1 MKLLRLGLFE
11 VVLLIALLNGCA
23 TTRNYE
29 RYLDQWVGKDRQELV
44 GKMGQPDRIHSFV
57 DGKKAYEY
65 RFKDVY
71 GGTNTSTRETS
82 AIPTGCTTFFF
93 IDPESGQVL
102 SWKWV
107 GDGCLAK

>member
-1 MKLLRLGLFE
+1 MKLVAIQ
-11 VVLLIALLNGCA
+11 VVLFALLLGGCA

-29 RYLDQWVGKDRQELV
+29 SYLDKWVGKEKEELV
-44 GKMGQPDRIHSFV
+44 SKMGQPDKIHSFV
-57 DGKKAYEY
+57 DGRKAYEY

-71 GGTNTSTRETS
+71 GGNMSAKARENAS
-82 AIPTGCTTFFF
+82 IPTGCTTFFF
-93 IDPESGQVL
+93 TDPETSRVL